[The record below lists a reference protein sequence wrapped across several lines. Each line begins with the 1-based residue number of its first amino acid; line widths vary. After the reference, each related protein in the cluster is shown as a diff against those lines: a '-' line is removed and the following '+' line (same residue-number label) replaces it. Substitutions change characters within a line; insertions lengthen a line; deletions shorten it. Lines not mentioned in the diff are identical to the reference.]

1 MKLNEKISLPRKQK
15 KLSQTEL
22 AEQTGISRDAIG
34 KYERGDIV
42 PSVEYAKKI
51 AEVWGLSLD
60 FLVSNEDKEEAL
72 DHKAVLRIKELEKLQ
87 EMERDKIYSVI
98 DA

>member
-34 KYERGDIV
+34 K
-42 PSVEYAKKI
+42 
-51 AEVWGLSLD
+51 
-60 FLVSNEDKEEAL
+60 F
-72 DHKAVLRIKELEKLQ
+72 KL
-87 EMERDKIYSVI
+87 
-98 DA
+98 